1 MKAST
6 VAKKILKWY
15 GDDASKW
22 CQGAACRDE
31 NGVPTYVYNAKSCC
45 MFGAVSKL
53 SLLDHNL
60 DPFRDR
66 FRGRS
71 IIGFNDKPGRTFAQ
85 VKRKLQKI
93 AEGDK

>member
-31 NGVPTYVYNAKSCC
+31 NGVPTAAENAKSCC
-45 MFGAVSKL
+45 LFGVLLKL
-53 SLLDHNL
+53 GRIAGEVPLRKC
-60 DPFRDR
+60 FRERNIVD
-66 FRGRS
+66 
-71 IIGFNDKPGRTFAQ
+71 FNDKPGRTFAQ
-85 VKRKLQKI
+85 IKRKLQKI
-93 AEGDK
+93 AEGEK